1 MLFSLVLSM
10 VLGSGVVMNEHI
22 DSGLSYEEC
31 VHSSFQLQDIADD
44 ELASGELASGELAS
58 GELASGELAS
68 GELASGELASGELAS
83 GNYNII
89 TAKTFCVWDREGQ
102 HE

>member
-10 VLGSGVVMNEHI
+10 VLGNGFVMNERI
-22 DSGLSYEEC
+22 DSGLSYEQG

-44 ELASGELASGELAS
+44 EI
-58 GELASGELAS
+58 
-68 GELASGELASGELAS
+68 AS

-89 TAKTFCVWDREGQ
+89 TTKTFCVWDREKH

>member
-31 VHSSFQLQDIADD
+31 VDASFQLQDIADD
-44 ELASGELASGELAS
+44 ELAT
-58 GELASGELAS
+58 
-68 GELASGELASGELAS
+68 

-89 TAKTFCVWDREGQ
+89 TAKTFCVWDREKPY
-102 HE
+102 E

>member
-22 DSGLSYEEC
+22 DSGLSYEQC
-31 VHSSFQLQDIADD
+31 VDASFRLQDIAD
-44 ELASGELASGELAS
+44 E
-58 GELASGELAS
+58 
-68 GELASGELASGELAS
+68 ELAS

-89 TAKTFCVWDREGQ
+89 TAKTFCVWDKDEK

>member
-22 DSGLSYEEC
+22 DSGLSYEQC
-31 VHSSFQLQDIADD
+31 VDASFRLQDVADE
-44 ELASGELASGELAS
+44 ELAT
-58 GELASGELAS
+58 
-68 GELASGELASGELAS
+68 

-89 TAKTFCVWDREGQ
+89 TAKTFCVWDREEH

>member
-10 VLGSGVVMNEHI
+10 VLGNGVVMNERI
-22 DSGLSYEEC
+22 DSGLSYEQC

-44 ELASGELASGELAS
+44 ELASGD
-58 GELASGELAS
+58 
-68 GELASGELASGELAS
+68 
-83 GNYNII
+83 YNII
-89 TAKTFCVWDREGQ
+89 ATKAFCVWDREEH

>member
-31 VHSSFQLQDIADD
+31 VHSSFQLQDITD
-44 ELASGELASGELAS
+44 E
-58 GELASGELAS
+58 
-68 GELASGELASGELAS
+68 ELAS

-89 TAKTFCVWDREGQ
+89 TAKTFCVWDREEQ